1 MRNYIYNNVKTVLVI
16 FLIVLILFASEHI
29 KYESRIVTI
38 LNHSITSDK
47 YGEPK
52 YNTIVMYRNGNMKSL
67 VGLEYYMRPVGETMI
82 IDELV
87 WR

>member
-1 MRNYIYNNVKTVLVI
+1 MRNYIYNNVRTVLII
-16 FLIVLILFASEHI
+16 FLIVLILFASQHI

-38 LNHSITSDK
+38 LSHSITSNQD
-47 YGEPK
+47 GEPK

-67 VGLEYYMRPVGETMI
+67 EGLEYYMRPVGETII

-87 WR
+87 WK

>member
-1 MRNYIYNNVKTVLVI
+1 MRNYIYNNVRTVLII
-16 FLIVLILFASEHI
+16 FLIVLILFASQHI

-38 LNHSITSDK
+38 LSHSITSNQD
-47 YGEPK
+47 GEPK

-67 VGLEYYMRPVGETMI
+67 KGLEYYMRPVGETMI

-87 WR
+87 WK

>member
-16 FLIVLILFASEHI
+16 FLIVLILFATQHI

-38 LNHSITSDK
+38 LNHSITSDE

-67 VGLEYYMRPVGETMI
+67 VGLEYYMRPVGETII

-87 WR
+87 WK

>member
-1 MRNYIYNNVKTVLVI
+1 MRNYIYNNVRTVLII
-16 FLIVLILFASEHI
+16 FLIVLILFASQHI

-38 LNHSITSDK
+38 LNHSITSNQD
-47 YGEPK
+47 GEPK

-67 VGLEYYMRPVGETMI
+67 EGLEYYMRPVGETII

-87 WR
+87 WK

>member
-16 FLIVLILFASEHI
+16 FLIVLILFATQHI

-38 LNHSITSDK
+38 LNHSITSDE

-52 YNTIVMYRNGNMKSL
+52 YNTIVMYKNGNMKSL